1 MKRHDFNIRN
11 VDIDKLDD
19 IMNENKNTYH
29 RTIEMKPVIVK
40 IANYAECSAN
50 SNDKD
55 PKFQVVVHVKMQKDM
70 DILLLVMLM

>member
-1 MKRHDFNIRN
+1 M
-11 VDIDKLDD
+11 DIDKLDD
-19 IMNENKNTYH
+19 IMNENNNTYH
-29 RTIEMKPVIVK
+29 RTIEMKPVGVK

-55 PKFQVVVHVKMQKDM
+55 PKFHVVVHFKMQKDM